1 MEDSMRRTAVWCLF
15 LLIFA
20 APVACGSG
28 KYADAAAVL
37 KDIVK
42 AQERYL
48 ESLENISTA
57 KDLEDALVSFI
68 DVMEKLG
75 PRLGEMREK
84 YPELA
89 KDGATPPE
97 LEKLRRRMEENA
109 RKFADPAEN
118 RGLVK
123 FMEFFTDPGVQRALV
138 RLERV
143 GAAIDA
149 NE

>member
-1 MEDSMRRTAVWCLF
+1 MRRTAVLYLF
-15 LLIFA
+15 LSIFA
-20 APVACGSG
+20 TSVDCGAG

-37 KDIVK
+37 EDVVK

-57 KDLEDALVSFI
+57 KELEDALVAFTG
-68 DVMEKLG
+68 VMEELG